1 MQLDHPT
8 LPKTGAETCMMF
20 QSICAVKGV
29 KAYGM
34 KEGKFGL
41 ALIRATGTAAG
52 VFTQNLVRAAPIEL
66 MRKQIKKGTMD
77 AVIVN
82 SGCANAYTGK
92 RGYRD
97 AVEMTVFAGSA
108 LDIDPEEVGV
118 ASTGVIG
125 RYLDLPLIQRQCQT
139 VAQKIDHTAEAE
151 KRAAEAIMTTDT
163 FPKHALVQKES
174 FTIGGITKGSG
185 MIAPNM
191 GTMLAFIY
199 TDAEIGAK
207 KLSQSLRQATKRT
220 FNRVVVDGDMSTND
234 IALCTAT
241 GESGR
246 VNPAEFSQALEECCR
261 SLAQQIAADGEGATK
276 LIEVT
281 VMGAQKEESAAKVAR
296 TIIESP
302 LVKTAVY
309 GEDPN
314 WGRVVA
320 AAGRAG
326 IEFDPNAVSL
336 WISDGTQRY
345 PLVRSGEITADL
357 KMAKKA
363 MHEKKVIF
371 ILDLAKGKAEATA
384 WGCDLTERYV
394 EINGRYT
401 T

>member
-1 MQLDHPT
+1 MT
-8 LPKTGAETCMMF
+8 F
-20 QSICAVKGV
+20 QSICAVEGV
-29 KAYGM
+29 RASGM

-52 VFTQNLVRAAPIEL
+52 VFTQNLVKAAPIEL
-66 MRKQIKKGTMD
+66 MRKQIKKGTME
-77 AVIVN
+77 AAIIN

-97 AVEMTVFAGSA
+97 AVEMTVLAGSA
-108 LDIDPEEVGV
+108 LGVDPEKVGV

-125 RYLDLPLIQRQCQT
+125 RYLDLPLIQRQCET
-139 VAQKIDHTAEAE
+139 VAHTIDRTPESE
-151 KRAAEAIMTTDT
+151 KRTAEAIMTTDT

-174 FTIGGITKGSG
+174 FSVGGITKGSG

-199 TDAEIGAK
+199 TDAEVEAK
-207 KLSQSLRQATKRT
+207 KLTQYLKQATRRT

-241 GESGR
+241 GESGK

-261 SLAQQIAADGEGATK
+261 SLARQIAADGEGATK

-281 VMGAQKEESAAKVAR
+281 VRGAQKEESAAKVAR

-326 IEFDPNAVSL
+326 VEFDPNAVSL
-336 WISDGTQRY
+336 WISDGARHY
-345 PLVRSGEITADL
+345 PLVKSGEIIADL
-357 KMAKKA
+357 KKAKEA
-363 MHEKKVIF
+363 MHGKKVIF
-371 ILDLAKGKAEATA
+371 ILDLATGKAEATA

>member
-1 MQLDHPT
+1 MT
-8 LPKTGAETCMMF
+8 F
-20 QSICAVKGV
+20 QSICAVSGV
-29 KAYGM
+29 KTYGL

-41 ALIRATGTAAG
+41 VIIRASGTAAG
-52 VFTQNLVRAAPIEL
+52 VFTENLVKAAPIEL
-66 MRKQIKKGTMD
+66 MRRQIKKGTME
-77 AVIVN
+77 ALIAN

-92 RGYRD
+92 RGYSD
-97 AVEMTVFAGSA
+97 AVAMTGFAGSA
-108 LDIDPEEVGV
+108 LGIESDQVGV

-125 RYLDLPLIQRQCQT
+125 RYLDLPLIQRQCEDI
-139 VAQKIDHTAEAE
+139 APKIECSREAE
-151 KRAAEAIMTTDT
+151 NLAAHAILTTDT
-163 FPKHALVQKES
+163 YPKHALVQKET

-199 TDAEIGAK
+199 TDADIAAK
-207 KLSQSLRQATKRT
+207 HLNEALKLATKRT
-220 FNRVVVDGDMSTND
+220 FNRVVVDGDTSTND

-241 GESGR
+241 GESGK
-246 VNPAEFSQALEECCR
+246 VNPAEFSRALEECCR
-261 SLAQQIAADGEGATK
+261 VLAMQIAADGEGATK
-276 LIEVT
+276 LIEVI
-281 VMGAQKEESAAKVAR
+281 VKGATSEDAATKVAR
-296 TIIESP
+296 TVIESP

-326 IEFDPNAVSL
+326 VTFDPNAISL
-336 WISDGTQRY
+336 WISDGSEKY
-345 PLVRSGEITADL
+345 ALVRSGEIIADL
-357 KMAKKA
+357 TKAKMA
-363 MHEKKVIF
+363 MHGKKVVF
-371 ILDLAKGKAEATA
+371 ILDLATGKAEATA

>member
-1 MQLDHPT
+1 MSC
-8 LPKTGAETCMMF
+8 K
-20 QSICAVKGV
+20 SICAVPGV
-29 KAYGM
+29 KAWGM

-41 ALIRATGTAAG
+41 ALIEAHGTAAG
-52 VFTQNLVRAAPIEL
+52 VFTENLVKAAPIEL
-66 MRKQIKKGTMD
+66 MKKQIKAGKLD

-92 RGYRD
+92 RGYAD
-97 AVEMTVFAGSA
+97 AVAMTEYAGSA
-108 LDIDPEEVGV
+108 LGIQPLNVGV

-125 RYLDLPLIQRQCQT
+125 RYLDLPRIQRQCT
-139 VAQKIDHTAEAE
+139 TLAPMLAQSPEAE
-151 KRAAEAIMTTDT
+151 IVTAQAIMTTDT
-163 FPKHALVQKES
+163 VQKHALVEKEG
-174 FTIGGITKGSG
+174 FCIGGITKGSG

-207 KLSQSLRQATKRT
+207 PLSDALRQATRRS
-220 FNRVVVDGDMSTND
+220 FNRVVVDGDTSTND

-241 GESGR
+241 GEAGT
-246 VNPAEFSQALEECCR
+246 VKAAEFSAALEECCR
-261 SLAQQIAADGEGATK
+261 SLAEQIAKDGEGATK
-276 LIEVT
+276 LLQVT
-281 VMGAQKEESAAKVAR
+281 VTGAKKEDDAEKVAR
-296 TIIESP
+296 TVVESP

-326 IEFDPNAVSL
+326 VKFDPNAISL
-336 WISDGTQRY
+336 WIGIGSSTRF
-345 PLVRSGEITADL
+345 PLVKSGEIIADL
-357 KMAKKA
+357 DAAKKA
-363 MHEKKVIF
+363 MHGKKVIF
-371 ILDLAKGKAEATA
+371 FLDLAAGKAEATA

>member
-1 MQLDHPT
+1 MSF
-8 LPKTGAETCMMF
+8 K
-20 QSICAVKGV
+20 SICAVPGV
-29 KAYGM
+29 RAWGM

-41 ALIRATGTAAG
+41 ALIEAHGTAAG
-52 VFTQNLVRAAPIEL
+52 VFTENLVKAAPIEL
-66 MRKQIKKGTMD
+66 MRKQIRAGKLE

-92 RGYRD
+92 RGYAD
-97 AVEMTVFAGSA
+97 AVAMTEYAGSA
-108 LDIDPEEVGV
+108 LGIKPLAVGV

-125 RYLDLPLIQRQCQT
+125 RYLDLPLIRRQCTT
-139 VAQKIDHTAEAE
+139 VAPRLDRTPEAE
-151 KRAAEAIMTTDT
+151 ILAAQAIMTTDT
-163 FPKHALVQKES
+163 FPKHALVEKEGFS
-174 FTIGGITKGSG
+174 IGGITKGSG

-191 GTMLAFIY
+191 GTMLAFLY

-207 KLSQSLRQATKRT
+207 PLSDALRLATRRS
-220 FNRVVVDGDMSTND
+220 FNRVVVDGDTSTND

-241 GESGR
+241 GEAGK
-246 VNPAEFSQALEECCR
+246 VKTAEFSAALEECCR
-261 SLAQQIAADGEGATK
+261 SLAEQIAKDGEGATK
-276 LIEVT
+276 LLQITVT
-281 VMGAQKEESAAKVAR
+281 GAKKEDDAEKVAR
-296 TIIESP
+296 TVIESP

-326 IEFDPNAVSL
+326 VKFDPNAVSL
-336 WISDGTQRY
+336 WISDGNKKY
-345 PLVRSGEITADL
+345 PLVKSGEIIADL
-357 KMAKKA
+357 DAAKKA
-363 MHEKKVIF
+363 MHGKKVIF
-371 ILDLAKGKAEATA
+371 ILDLAAGKEQATA

>member
-1 MQLDHPT
+1 
-8 LPKTGAETCMMF
+8 
-20 QSICAVKGV
+20 
-29 KAYGM
+29 M
-34 KEGKFGL
+34 KEGKYGL
-41 ALIRATGTAAG
+41 ALIRASGAAAG
-52 VFTQNLVRAAPIEL
+52 VFTENLVKAAPVEL
-66 MRKQIKKGTMD
+66 MRRQIKKGTME
-77 AVIVN
+77 AVIAN

-92 RGYRD
+92 RGYDD
-97 AVEMTVFAGSA
+97 AVAMTEFAGSA
-108 LDIDPEEVGV
+108 LGVKPYHVGI

-125 RYLDLPLIQRQCQT
+125 RYLDLPLIERQC
-139 VAQKIDHTAEAE
+139 TAIAPKLDRTPEAE
-151 KRAAEAIMTTDT
+151 TLAAHAIMTTDT
-163 FPKHALVQKES
+163 YPKHALVQKETFS
-174 FTIGGITKGSG
+174 VGGITKGSG

-199 TDAEIGAK
+199 TDADIGAK
-207 KLSQSLRQATKRT
+207 PLGDALKLATKRT
-220 FNRVVVDGDMSTND
+220 FNRVVVDGDTSTND

-241 GESGR
+241 GESGH
-246 VNPAEFSQALEECCR
+246 VSAKEFSTVLEECCR
-261 SLAQQIAADGEGATK
+261 SLARQIAADGEGATK

-281 VMGAQKEESAAKVAR
+281 VKGVPKEEAAAKIAR

-326 IEFDPNAVSL
+326 VKFDPNAVSL
-336 WISDGTQRY
+336 WISNGKERFA
-345 PLVRSGEITADL
+345 LVKSGEIIADL
-357 KMAKKA
+357 KKAKEA
-363 MHEKKVIF
+363 MHGKKVIF
-371 ILDLAKGKAEATA
+371 ILDLATGNEEATA

>member
-1 MQLDHPT
+1 MSC
-8 LPKTGAETCMMF
+8 K
-20 QSICAVKGV
+20 SICAVPGV
-29 KAYGM
+29 KAWGI
-34 KEGKFGL
+34 KEGKYGL
-41 ALIRATGTAAG
+41 ALIGAQGTAAG
-52 VFTQNLVRAAPIEL
+52 VFTKNLVRAAPVEL
-66 MRKQIKKGTMD
+66 MRKQIRAGKLD

-92 RGYRD
+92 RGYAD
-97 AVEMTVFAGSA
+97 AVAMTEYAGSA
-108 LDIDPEEVGV
+108 LGIRPAHIGV

-125 RYLDLPLIQRQCQT
+125 RYLDLPLIKRQCET
-139 VAQKIDHTAEAE
+139 VAPKLAHSMEAE
-151 KRAAEAIMTTDT
+151 DLTAKAIMTTDT
-163 FPKHALVQKES
+163 FPKHALVKREG

-207 KLSQSLRQATKRT
+207 PLADALRQATRRS
-220 FNRVVVDGDMSTND
+220 FNRVVVDGDTSTND

-241 GESGR
+241 GESGK
-246 VNPAEFSQALEECCR
+246 VNAEEFSAALEECCR
-261 SLAQQIAADGEGATK
+261 SLAEQIARDGEGATK
-276 LIEVT
+276 LLQVT
-281 VMGAQKEESAAKVAR
+281 VTGAKTEDDAEKVAR

-326 IEFDPNAVSL
+326 VKFDPNAVSL
-336 WISDGTQRY
+336 WISDGRSRF
-345 PLVRSGEITADL
+345 PLVKSGEIIADL
-357 KMAKKA
+357 DAAKRS
-363 MHEKKVIF
+363 MHGKNVIF
-371 ILDLAKGKAEATA
+371 ILDLAAGKEEATA

>member
-1 MQLDHPT
+1 MRELIPDMT
-8 LPKTGAETCMMF
+8 LR
-20 QSICAVKGV
+20 SICAVRGV
-29 KAYGM
+29 KACGM

-41 ALIRATGTAAG
+41 ALIRASGTAAG
-52 VFTQNLVRAAPIEL
+52 VFTENLVRAAPIEL
-66 MRKQIKKGTMD
+66 MRKQIKKGTME
-77 AVIVN
+77 AVIAN

-92 RGYRD
+92 KGYAD
-97 AVEMTVFAGSA
+97 AVTMTEYAGSA
-108 LDIDPEEVGV
+108 LNIEPDLVGV

-125 RYLDLPLIQRQCQT
+125 RYLDLPRIQRQCEEI
-139 VAQKIDHTAEAE
+139 APKIDRTPEAE
-151 KRAAEAIMTTDT
+151 TLAAQAIMTTDT
-163 FPKHALVQKES
+163 FAKHSLVRRET
-174 FTIGGITKGSG
+174 FTVGGITKGSG

-199 TDAEIGAK
+199 TDADIGAK
-207 KLSQSLRQATKRT
+207 PLLQALKQATRRT

-241 GESGR
+241 GEAGT
-246 VNPAEFSQALEECCR
+246 VKPAEFSPALEECCR
-261 SLAQQIAADGEGATK
+261 SLARQIAADGEGATK

-281 VMGAQKEESAAKVAR
+281 VKGAQEEEAAAKVAR

-314 WGRVVA
+314 WGRVIA

-326 IEFDPNAVSL
+326 VDFDPDAVSL
-336 WISDGTQRY
+336 WISDENMRY
-345 PLVRSGEITADL
+345 PLVSSGVIIADL
-357 KMAKKA
+357 KKAKEA
-363 MHEKKVIF
+363 MHGKKVIF
-371 ILDLAKGKAEATA
+371 ILDLGAGEEEATA

>member
-1 MQLDHPT
+1 MT
-8 LPKTGAETCMMF
+8 F
-20 QSICAVKGV
+20 QSICAVRGV
-29 KAYGM
+29 KTYGL

-41 ALIRATGTAAG
+41 LIIRASGTAAG
-52 VFTQNLVRAAPIEL
+52 VFTENLVKAAPIEL
-66 MRKQIKKGTMD
+66 MRRQIKKGTME
-77 AVIVN
+77 ALIAN

-92 RGYRD
+92 RGYSD
-97 AVEMTVFAGSA
+97 AVAMTGFAGSA
-108 LDIDPEEVGV
+108 LGIEPDQVGV

-125 RYLDLPLIQRQCQT
+125 RYLDLLLIQRQCEEI
-139 VAQKIDHTAEAE
+139 APKIECSREAE
-151 KRAAEAIMTTDT
+151 NLAAHAILTTDT
-163 FPKHALVQKES
+163 FPKHALVKKEA

-199 TDAEIGAK
+199 TDADIAAK
-207 KLSQSLRQATKRT
+207 PLNEALKLATKRT
-220 FNRVVVDGDMSTND
+220 FNRVVVDGDTSTND

-241 GESGR
+241 GESGK
-246 VNPAEFSQALEECCR
+246 VNPAEFSRALEECCR
-261 SLAQQIAADGEGATK
+261 LLAMQIAADGEGATK
-276 LIEVT
+276 LIEVI
-281 VMGAQKEESAAKVAR
+281 VKGARDEDAATKVAR
-296 TIIESP
+296 TVIESP

-326 IEFDPNAVSL
+326 VMFDPNAISL
-336 WISDGTQRY
+336 WISDGSEKY
-345 PLVRSGEITADL
+345 ALVRSGEIIADL
-357 KMAKKA
+357 TKAKMA
-363 MHEKKVIF
+363 MHGKKVVF
-371 ILDLAKGKAEATA
+371 ILDLATGKEAATA

>member
-1 MQLDHPT
+1 MT
-8 LPKTGAETCMMF
+8 F

-41 ALIRATGTAAG
+41 TLIRASGTAAG
-52 VFTQNLVRAAPIEL
+52 VFTENLVKAAPIEL
-66 MRKQIKKGTMD
+66 MRKQIKKGTME
-77 AVIVN
+77 AVIAN

-92 RGYRD
+92 RGYSD
-97 AVEMTVFAGSA
+97 AVAMTGFAGSA
-108 LDIDPEEVGV
+108 LGIEPDLVGV

-125 RYLDLPLIQRQCQT
+125 RYLDLPLIQRQCE
-139 VAQKIDHTAEAE
+139 AIAPKIECSREAE
-151 KRAAEAIMTTDT
+151 NLAAQAILTTDT
-163 FPKHALVQKES
+163 FPKHALVQKET

-199 TDAEIGAK
+199 TDADIGVKPLTQA
-207 KLSQSLRQATKRT
+207 LRLATRRT
-220 FNRVVVDGDMSTND
+220 FNRIVVDGDMSTND

-241 GESGR
+241 GESGKA
-246 VNPAEFSQALEECCR
+246 NPAEFSRALEDCCR
-261 SLAQQIAADGEGATK
+261 LLAQQIAADGEGATK
-276 LIEVT
+276 LLEVT
-281 VMGAQKEESAAKVAR
+281 VKGAKKEEAAAKVAR

-326 IEFDPNAVSL
+326 VEFDPNAISL
-336 WISDGTQRY
+336 WISDGTERY
-345 PLVRSGEITADL
+345 PLVRSGEIIADL
-357 KMAKKA
+357 KKAKEA
-363 MHEKKVIF
+363 MHGKKVIF
-371 ILDLAKGKAEATA
+371 ILDLAAGKEEATA

>member
-1 MQLDHPT
+1 MT
-8 LPKTGAETCMMF
+8 F

-52 VFTQNLVRAAPIEL
+52 VFTQNLVKAAPVEL
-66 MRKQIKKGTMD
+66 MRNQIKKGTME
-77 AVIVN
+77 AIIAN

-92 RGYRD
+92 RGYND

-108 LDIDPEEVGV
+108 LGIDSDQVGV

-125 RYLDLPLIQRQCQT
+125 RYLDLSLIQRQCKE
-139 VAQKIDHTAEAE
+139 VAQKIDSTQESE
-151 KRAAEAIMTTDT
+151 NLTAEAIMTTDT
-163 FPKHALVQKES
+163 FPKHALVQNES
-174 FTIGGITKGSG
+174 FSIGGITKGSG

-199 TDAEIGAK
+199 TDADIDANT
-207 KLSQSLRQATKRT
+207 LSQTLKQATNRT

-241 GESGR
+241 GESGK
-246 VNPAEFSQALEECCR
+246 VNPAEFSHALEECCR
-261 SLAQQIAADGEGATK
+261 LLARQIAADGEGATK

-281 VMGAQKEESAAKVAR
+281 VKGAQKEEAAAKVAR

-314 WGRVVA
+314 WGRVIA

-336 WISDGTQRY
+336 WISDGNQRY
-345 PLVRSGEITADL
+345 PLVNSGEIIADL
-357 KMAKKA
+357 KMAKGA
-363 MHEKKVIF
+363 MLGKKVIF
-371 ILDLAKGKAEATA
+371 ILDLAMGKEEATA